1 MDLDL
6 DLGNKRGSVRELA
19 FRSGWIERERHMR
32 VAINMLTIRRA
43 LIMLGIVKYTCCL
56 IFFFFF
62 FNFGFPMYICL
73 LFLPWKP
80 ILFSIWNLDDIVR
93 QSTKCGGHFNW
104 CST

>member
-1 MDLDL
+1 MDLDLDL

-56 IFFFFF
+56 IFFFFLTLASLCIF
-62 FNFGFPMYICL
+62 VCFSCL
-73 LFLPWKP
+73 GNQSFSLSLYGIWM
-80 ILFSIWNLDDIVR
+80 IL
-93 QSTKCGGHFNW
+93 
-104 CST
+104 